1 MSGFV
6 LIHRR
11 VYDNPVFADFA
22 ESSAFVWMIIQAQ
35 WRTKKVRYKDRIIEL
50 ERGQL
55 ALSTRDL
62 ARKMGW
68 SQSRAQRFTSRLT
81 DAAMIG
87 SHSGSGVN
95 VITICN
101 YNKYQIDPDVG
112 GSPSGSPS
120 VHQAVHA
127 RFTSGSQNKE
137 DNKTNKINHDDTR
150 AEFNQKVIDA
160 AGLHITA
167 CFPDLHLVSN
177 WLNSGL
183 EENFILGE
191 IGRIRSN
198 KLASGED
205 PPNSLRYFD
214 KCLTTPKVVRTR
226 QTNQQMIDA
235 L

>member
-11 VYDNPVFADFA
+11 VYDNPVFSDFSEA
-22 ESSAFVWMIIQAQ
+22 SAFVWMISQAQ
-35 WRTKKVRYKDRIIEL
+35 WRTKKVRYKDRVIEL

-62 ARKMGW
+62 ARKMNW
-68 SQSRAQRFTSRLT
+68 SQSRAQRFTNRLT
-81 DAAMIG
+81 HEHMIG

-101 YNKYQIDPDVG
+101 YNKYQIDPEYG
-112 GSPSGSPS
+112 GSPIGSPA

-137 DNKTNKINHDDTR
+137 DNKYNKLNHDDTR

-167 CFPDLHLVSN
+167 CMVDLHLIEN
-177 WLNSGL
+177 WLKSGL
-183 EENFILGE
+183 KENFILGE
-191 IGRIRSN
+191 IGRIRAN
-198 KLASGED
+198 KLANGED
-205 PPNSLRYFD
+205 PPSSLRYFD
-214 KCLTTPKVVRTR
+214 KCLTRPKVVPTRT
-226 QTNQQMIDA
+226 TNQEMIDA